1 MLLVY
6 LVAGLL
12 LPTIYTVGNG
22 NSALMNVESQSAR
35 TAGARTT
42 GARTDD
48 ECFVTH
54 AFHFAASHRL
64 YNPKL
69 SEQENSDIFGK
80 CANPGG
86 HGHNYE
92 LFVTL
97 AGAPDPTAGWVID
110 REKFSSIVHE
120 LVLDRLDHQNL
131 NQLLDVDV
139 TTSENV
145 AKAIWDMLDEQFNT
159 ARLVRVRVVETA
171 KNSFDY
177 LGPDH

>member
-1 MLLVY
+1 ME
-6 LVAGLL
+6 
-12 LPTIYTVGNG
+12 
-22 NSALMNVESQSAR
+22 VESTSAP
-35 TAGARTT
+35 AASKGQHY
-42 GARTDD
+42 
-48 ECFVTH
+48 VTH

-69 SEQENSDIFGK
+69 SEQENLEIFGK

-97 AGAPDPTAGWVID
+97 AGTPDPTAGWVIA
-110 REKFSSIVHE
+110 REKFSVIVRE
-120 LVLDRLDHQNL
+120 RVLDRLDHQNL
-131 NQLLDVDV
+131 NQLIDVDV

-145 AKAIWDMLDEQFNT
+145 AKAIWDMLDDQFNT
-159 ARLVRVRVVETA
+159 ARLVRIRVVETA

-177 LGPDH
+177 LGPGY